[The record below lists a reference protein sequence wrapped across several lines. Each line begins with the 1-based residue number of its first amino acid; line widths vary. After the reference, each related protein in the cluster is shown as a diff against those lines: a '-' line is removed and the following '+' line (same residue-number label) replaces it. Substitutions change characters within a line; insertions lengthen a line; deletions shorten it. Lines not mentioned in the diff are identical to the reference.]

1 MILVIDIGNTNAVLG
16 VYSGLKLVTSWR
28 LTTDRNKTG
37 DELGILVM
45 DLFRY
50 SKVTNRDIKG
60 IIISSVV
67 PTLMDALELMCKKY
81 FGIEP
86 MVVGP
91 GIKTGMNIRVDNPK
105 EVGAD
110 RIVNAIAAYEAY
122 GGPLVIIDFGTAT
135 TFCAVSAQGEYLGG
149 CISTGIKIS
158 TEALFQYAA
167 KLPRIELIKP
177 DHVIGKNTVES
188 MQAGIVYGYIGQV
201 DYIVC
206 RMKKE
211 LNAPNAKVIATGG
224 LADLI
229 AKESETVDIIDKNL
243 TLEGLRIIYERNQE
257 R

>member
-1 MILVIDIGNTNAVLG
+1 MVLVIDIGNTNAVLG
-16 VYSGLKLVTSWR
+16 VFSGPKLVTSWR

-67 PTLMDALELMCKKY
+67 PTLMDALEFMCKKY

-122 GGPLVIIDFGTAT
+122 SGPLVIIDFGTAT

-167 KLPRIELIKP
+167 KLPRIELVKP

-201 DYIVC
+201 DYIVR

-224 LADLI
+224 LAELI
-229 AKESETVDIIDKNL
+229 AKDSETVDIIDKNL

>member
-1 MILVIDIGNTNAVLG
+1 MVLVIDIGNTNAVLG
-16 VYSGLKLVTSWR
+16 VFSGPKLVTSWR

-67 PTLMDALELMCKKY
+67 PTLMDALEFMCKKY

-122 GGPLVIIDFGTAT
+122 SGPLVIIDFGTAT
-135 TFCAVSAQGEYLGG
+135 TFCAVSAQGNIL
-149 CISTGIKIS
+149 
-158 TEALFQYAA
+158 
-167 KLPRIELIKP
+167 
-177 DHVIGKNTVES
+177 
-188 MQAGIVYGYIGQV
+188 
-201 DYIVC
+201 
-206 RMKKE
+206 RMHF
-211 LNAPNAKVIATGG
+211 N
-224 LADLI
+224 
-229 AKESETVDIIDKNL
+229 
-243 TLEGLRIIYERNQE
+243 RH
-257 R
+257 

>member
-16 VYSGLKLVTSWR
+16 VYSGSKLVTSWR

-122 GGPLVIIDFGTAT
+122 GGPLVILILVQQPHF
-135 TFCAVSAQGEYLGG
+135 
-149 CISTGIKIS
+149 
-158 TEALFQYAA
+158 ALFPSRVNIWEDAFQQVLKSQLRLYSNM
-167 KLPRIELIKP
+167 PRSCP
-177 DHVIGKNTVES
+177 ES
-188 MQAGIVYGYIGQV
+188 
-201 DYIVC
+201 
-206 RMKKE
+206 
-211 LNAPNAKVIATGG
+211 N
-224 LADLI
+224 
-229 AKESETVDIIDKNL
+229 
-243 TLEGLRIIYERNQE
+243 
-257 R
+257 

>member
-1 MILVIDIGNTNAVLG
+1 MVLVIDIGNTNAVLG
-16 VYSGLKLVTSWR
+16 VFSGPKLVTSWR

-67 PTLMDALELMCKKY
+67 PTLMDALEFMCKKY

-122 GGPLVIIDFGTAT
+122 SGPLVIIDFGTAT
-135 TFCAVSAQGEYLGG
+135 TFCAVSVQGEYLGG

-167 KLPRIELIKP
+167 KLPRIELVKP

-201 DYIVC
+201 DYIVR

-224 LADLI
+224 LAELI
-229 AKESETVDIIDKNL
+229 AKDSETVDIIDKNL

>member
-1 MILVIDIGNTNAVLG
+1 MILVIDIGNTNVVLG
-16 VYSGLKLVTSWR
+16 VYDGQDLVTSWR
-28 LTTDRNKTG
+28 LTTDRDKTG
-37 DELGILVM
+37 DELGILVL

-50 SKVTNRDIKG
+50 SRISEDDISG

-81 FGIEP
+81 FDIEP
-86 MVVGP
+86 LVIGP
-91 GIKTGMNIRVDNPK
+91 GIKTGMNIRIDDPK

-110 RIVNAIAAYEAY
+110 RIVNAIAAYETY
-122 GGPLVIIDFGTAT
+122 RSPLVIIDFGTAT

-177 DHVIGKNTVES
+177 TNIIGKNTVES

-201 DYIVC
+201 DYIVR
-206 RMKKE
+206 RMKRE
-211 LNAPNAKVIATGG
+211 LNAPNVKVIATGG
-224 LADLI
+224 LATLI
-229 AKESETVDIIDKNL
+229 ARDSETVDEIDENL
-243 TLEGLRIIYERNQE
+243 TLRGLKIIYERNQS